1 MEASGLY
8 FTIWLVDRHI
18 IVYLV
23 FCPGARHKPRPG
35 DISHDKLD
43 FNHKWKRFLRLLKSP
58 FDILNPL
65 TIGYKLKSN
74 ALPSYK
80 AHLGLPDRGDA
91 F

>member
-43 FNHKWKRFLRLLKSP
+43 FNHKWKRFLRL
-58 FDILNPL
+58 
-65 TIGYKLKSN
+65 
-74 ALPSYK
+74 
-80 AHLGLPDRGDA
+80 
-91 F
+91 